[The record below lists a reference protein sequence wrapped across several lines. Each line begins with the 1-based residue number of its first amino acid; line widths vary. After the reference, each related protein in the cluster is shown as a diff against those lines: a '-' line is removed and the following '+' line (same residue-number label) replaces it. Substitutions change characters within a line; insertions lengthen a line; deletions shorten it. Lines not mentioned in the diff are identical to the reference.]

1 MDVLDLRDPEQIMRL
16 ELPFVM
22 DLVKAKIRLEES
34 KAKAQKNAQEME
46 RLQQLKR

>member
-1 MDVLDLRDPEQIMRL
+1 MDVLGLNSPEQIIRL

-34 KAKAQKNAQEME
+34 KSKAQRAAQALDK
-46 RLQQLKR
+46 LQQKR